1 MRADPVNNARPPD
14 AQPAAASTPPG
25 PGPIRPRRLR
35 RTEALRALVRETRL
49 HPSMLVAPM
58 FVRPGSGVREPIA
71 SMPGVA
77 RLSPDL
83 AAEEAARLAEL
94 GVGGVI
100 LFGLPD
106 AKDALGT
113 EASADDGIVQD
124 AFRRIRALE
133 LPLVTIAD
141 TCLCEYTDHGHCG
154 PLGRRRVRRQRRRAR
169 PARRDRRQPGAGRR
183 RHRGAE
189 RDDGR
194 PGGGDPDGA
203 RRRRASARPRSWPT
217 RPKHASAFYGPFR
230 EAADSA
236 PAFGD
241 RRGYQMDPA
250 NGREALREMA
260 LDVAEGADILLVKPA
275 LPGLDLIAAARA
287 RFDVPI
293 AAYQVS
299 GEYAMLAAAAERGWL
314 DGQRAMTEAVTAIVR
329 AGAGIVITYAAADLA
344 TWLREGDERRRADL
358 HPGARPRARSRL
370 APPDRRRAAS
380 GWEPLR

>member
-1 MRADPVNNARPPD
+1 MTVDLDTLARTPD
-14 AQPAAASTPPG
+14 AVASENM
-25 PGPIRPRRLR
+25 PIRPRRLR
-35 RTEALRALVRETRL
+35 RTPALRALVRETRL
-49 HPSMLVAPM
+49 DPAMFVAPL
-58 FVRPGSGVREPIA
+58 FVRPGRGVREPIG
-71 SMPGVA
+71 SMPGQA

-83 AAEEAARLAEL
+83 AADEAARLAEL

-100 LFGLPD
+100 LFGLPE
-106 AKDALGT
+106 AKDPFGSG
-113 EASADDGIVQD
+113 ASADDGIVQD
-124 AFRRIRALE
+124 VFRRIRALE

-154 PLGRRRVRRQRRRAR
+154 PLAGDGSVDNDAALVRLAETALSQARAGADIVAPSAMIDGQVAAIRRAL
-169 PARRDRRQPGAGRR
+169 D
-183 RHRGAE
+183 AE
-189 RDDGR
+189 GF
-194 PGGGDPDGA
+194 GYVA
-203 RRRRASARPRSWPT
+203 IMAYAA
-217 RPKHASAFYGPFR
+217 KHASAFYGPFR

-275 LPGLDLIAAARA
+275 LPGLDLVAAARA

-299 GEYAMLAAAAERGWL
+299 GEFAMIAAAAERGWL
-314 DGQRAMTEAVTAIVR
+314 DGRRAMTEAVTAIIR

-344 TWLREGDERRRADL
+344 TWLSEER
-358 HPGARPRARSRL
+358 
-370 APPDRRRAAS
+370 DR
-380 GWEPLR
+380 

>member
-1 MRADPVNNARPPD
+1 MTLDLDAPPSSAVTASSTSVPVRL
-14 AQPAAASTPPG
+14 
-25 PGPIRPRRLR
+25 RRLR
-35 RTEALRALVRETRL
+35 RTPALRALVRETRL
-49 HPSMLVAPM
+49 HPSMFVAPL
-58 FVRPGSGVREPIA
+58 FVQ
-71 SMPGVA
+71 PGVA
-77 RLSPDL
+77 RRDLIGSMPGQARLSADL

-100 LFGLPD
+100 LFGLPES
-106 AKDALGT
+106 KDPLGA

-154 PLGRRRVRRQRRRAR
+154 PLA
-169 PARRDRRQPGAGRR
+169 
-183 RHRGAE
+183 
-189 RDDGR
+189 
-194 PGGGDPDGA
+194 PDGSVDNDAALVRLAETAVAQA
-203 RRRRASARPRSWPT
+203 RAGADVVAPSAMIDGQVAAIRAALDEAGFEQTPIMAYAS
-217 RPKHASAFYGPFR
+217 KHASAFYGPFR

-250 NGREALREMA
+250 NGREALREMD
-260 LDVAEGADILLVKPA
+260 LDVAEGADILLIKPA
-275 LPGLDLIAAARA
+275 LPGLDLVTAARA

-299 GEYAMLAAAAERGWL
+299 GEFAMIAAAADRGWL
-314 DGQRAMTEAVTAIVR
+314 DGRRAMTEAVTAIVR

-344 TWLREGDERRRADL
+344 TWLREE
-358 HPGARPRARSRL
+358 
-370 APPDRRRAAS
+370 S
-380 GWEPLR
+380 GR